1 VNKQKYLGQKGMK
14 EKMKKYQRKHIK
26 NNDLIYNRD
35 RKTNGF
41 NIGLKNKNV
50 GSHIILIVW
59 SFIVI
64 FPIWTMV
71 INSFKDRLSI
81 YSNPFGLPDKWNFS
95 NFGDVLQSSDFGR
108 YFLNSFMV
116 VGISLV
122 LILLIGSLA
131 SYALAQWKG
140 RWSTIVFLFI
150 ITGMMLPIKIASIK
164 LLVMIR
170 ALGLLNSVWSLVP
183 IYVAMGI
190 PISVF
195 ILTEFIRQI
204 PYELTEAS
212 LVDGAS
218 RFKIFVRIILPL
230 LKPALSTVG
239 IYNLVPLWNDLWFP
253 LIFINDEKA
262 KTLLLGVTRLFG
274 QYQTDWSKVLAV
286 LTLSSLPVILMYIF
300 MSQQFI
306 KGMTA
311 GAVKG

>member
-1 VNKQKYLGQKGMK
+1 
-14 EKMKKYQRKHIK
+14 
-26 NNDLIYNRD
+26 
-35 RKTNGF
+35 
-41 NIGLKNKNV
+41 
-50 GSHIILIVW
+50 
-59 SFIVI
+59 
-64 FPIWTMV
+64 MV

-116 VGISLV
+116 VGVSLV
-122 LILLIGSLA
+122 LILLVGSLA

-140 RWSTIVFLFI
+140 KWSTVLFMFMI
-150 ITGMMLPIKIASIK
+150 AGMMLPIKIASIK
-164 LLVMIR
+164 LLQMIKT
-170 ALGLLNSVWSLVP
+170 LGLINSVWSLVP

-230 LKPALSTVG
+230 LKPALSTVA

-286 LTLSSLPVILMYIF
+286 LTLSSLPVIVMYIF